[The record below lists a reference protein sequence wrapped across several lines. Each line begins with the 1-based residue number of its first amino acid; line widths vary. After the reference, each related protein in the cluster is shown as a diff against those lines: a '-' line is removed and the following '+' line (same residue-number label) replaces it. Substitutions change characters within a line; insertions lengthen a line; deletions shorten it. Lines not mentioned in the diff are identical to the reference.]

1 MSRQGLRQSPGR
13 THGQGLEPPES
24 RGHIILPQNPCE
36 TGGGGAG
43 NSTQEQVASPTCGQ
57 EEMSQDGD
65 ALSKRQILQPHGG
78 TPPVTPTPARLLAMS
93 PPAAVVPAPPPPP
106 FQAYLKCQPPPPCP
120 VRPFGLFAVTSSGPD
135 FTGRA
140 GSP

>member
-1 MSRQGLRQSPGR
+1 MRQSPGR
-13 THGQGLEPPES
+13 THGQGLEPSES

-36 TGGGGAG
+36 TRGGGH
-43 NSTQEQVASPTCGQ
+43 STQEQVALPTCGQ

-78 TPPVTPTPARLLAMS
+78 TPPITSTPTRFLGMF
-93 PPAAVVPAPPPPP
+93 PPAAVAPAPPPPP
-106 FQAYLKCQPPPPCP
+106 FPAYLKCHLHSPDP
-120 VRPFGLFAVTSSGPD
+120 VHPFGLFAVTSSGPD
-135 FTGRA
+135 FTRRA